1 MSYDLAENYDLTDR
15 LRGWP
20 GFRIGA
26 VAGLVIAVAWIHQ
39 VDLVPAVLA
48 GDTFALGIGLH
59 TVIFG
64 LLLAGW
70 IWGLLFRLRAG
81 FSWAAG
87 LAVTIGFV
95 TGLVAWLDAFVGLG
109 VDWQIGERALLIPAE
124 VRPQGFGLAMLA
136 GTLWAVASVAFVVVF
151 VMAAAVIGA
160 TVLRRLVEPWAGRVF
175 PRIVDGLPDF
185 WHEFLA
191 PRGNDATKQ
200 RASSTPSTPRRL
212 PERARAWRTV
222 YGRAVLILAYGGA
235 VLTQLWIEPA
245 ERTDAAFMFGM
256 FALADGALLLVLADS
271 SRAFAPARN
280 QLRIEAAVSIV
291 IGLLAAGISF
301 GLGRPMPI
309 ELFYGLVGV
318 WAVLTAGAQFAVA
331 FAMRHGDS
339 AHLVI
344 LYTILVAVTRLVYGV
359 EAAAAPEVVR
369 LAYAQSVIL
378 MAVVVLTAMLY
389 VLLGNVLRE
398 WPRSEFEAAG
408 RSART

>member
-1 MSYDLAENYDLTDR
+1 MS
-15 LRGWP
+15 
-20 GFRIGA
+20 
-26 VAGLVIAVAWIHQ
+26 
-39 VDLVPAVLA
+39 PA
-48 GDTFALGIGLH
+48 
-59 TVIFG
+59 
-64 LLLAGW
+64 
-70 IWGLLFRLRAG
+70 
-81 FSWAAG
+81 
-87 LAVTIGFV
+87 
-95 TGLVAWLDAFVGLG
+95 
-109 VDWQIGERALLIPAE
+109 
-124 VRPQGFGLAMLA
+124 
-136 GTLWAVASVAFVVVF
+136 
-151 VMAAAVIGA
+151 
-160 TVLRRLVEPWAGRVF
+160 
-175 PRIVDGLPDF
+175 
-185 WHEFLA
+185 
-191 PRGNDATKQ
+191 
-200 RASSTPSTPRRL
+200 PSAQPRL

-271 SRAFAPARN
+271 SRAFTPARRL
-280 QLRIEAAVSIV
+280 LRLEAAVSIV

-344 LYTILVAVTRLVYGV
+344 LYTILIAVTRLVYGV

>member
-15 LRGWP
+15 LRGWT

-39 VDLVPAVLA
+39 VGLAPAVLA

-70 IWGLLFRLRAG
+70 IWGLLFRLRGG

-87 LAVTIGFV
+87 LAVALGLV
-95 TGLVAWLDAFVGLG
+95 TGLIAWLDTFIGWGL
-109 VDWQIGERALLIPAE
+109 DWQIGERALLVPAE
-124 VRPQGFGLAMLA
+124 ARPKGFGLALLA
-136 GTLWAVASVAFVVVF
+136 GTLWAVASAAFVFVF
-151 VMAAAVIGA
+151 AIVAALIGA
-160 TVLRRLVEPWAGRVF
+160 TTLRRLVEPWAGRVF

-185 WHEFLA
+185 WHAFLA
-191 PRGNDATKQ
+191 ARGNDEAPQ
-200 RASSTPSTPRRL
+200 RASPALRAQRRL
-212 PERARAWRTV
+212 PERAQAWRTV
-222 YGRAVLILAYGGA
+222 YGRAVLILAYGAA

-245 ERTDAAFMFGM
+245 ERADAAFMFGM
-256 FALADGALLLVLADS
+256 FAMADGALLLVLADR
-271 SRAFAPARN
+271 SRAFAPARR
-280 QLRIEAAVSIV
+280 QLRLEAAVSIV
-291 IGLLAAGISF
+291 IGLIAAVISF
-301 GLGRPMPI
+301 GLGRPMPF
-309 ELFYGLVGV
+309 ELFYGLVAV
-318 WAVLTAGAQFAVA
+318 WAMLTAGAQFSVS

-344 LYTILVAVTRLVYGV
+344 LYTIFIAVTRLVYGV

-369 LAYAQSVIL
+369 LANTQSVIL

>member
-1 MSYDLAENYDLTDR
+1 MGYDLAENYDLTDR

-26 VAGLVIAVAWIHQ
+26 VAGLVIALAWIHQ
-39 VDLVPAVLA
+39 VGLAPAVLA

-59 TVIFG
+59 TIVFG

-95 TGLVAWLDAFVGLG
+95 TGLVAWLDAFVGWGL
-109 VDWQIGERALLIPAE
+109 DWQIGEGTVLLPAD

-136 GTLWAVASVAFVVVF
+136 GVLWAAASAAFTIVF
-151 VMAAAVIGA
+151 AMVAAVFGA
-160 TVLRRLVEPWAGRVF
+160 TLLRRWTEPWAGRVF
-175 PRIVDGLPDF
+175 PRIVDGLPEF
-185 WHEFLA
+185 WHEFLDPRRRPEPAARESPA
-191 PRGNDATKQ
+191 PRPQ
-200 RASSTPSTPRRL
+200 RRL
-212 PERARAWRTV
+212 PESARAWRTV
-222 YGRAVLILAYGGA
+222 YGRAVLILVYGGA
-235 VLTQLWIEPA
+235 VLAQLWIEPA

-291 IGLLAAGISF
+291 IGLIAAGISF
-301 GLGRPMPI
+301 GLGRPMPL
-309 ELFYGLVGV
+309 ELFYGLVAV

-344 LYTILVAVTRLVYGV
+344 LYTIFVAVTRLVYGV

-398 WPRSEFEAAG
+398 WPKSEFEAAG